1 MSREP
6 RAESREPRYERVLE
20 PELMD
25 DERQSIA
32 YAKADFSTSNQLF
45 VDCVIQ
51 DFPGLLRHVVDI
63 GCGPGDV
70 DDQAGSRSARPSHH
84 GD

>member
-1 MSREP
+1 M
-6 RAESREPRYERVLE
+6 ERVLE

-45 VDCVIQ
+45 VDNVFGTFQSPAQRCRYRVRAGRRGRS
-51 DFPGLLRHVVDI
+51 GLPALYPASTSPLSTARH
-63 GCGPGDV
+63 
-70 DDQAGSRSARPSHH
+70 R
-84 GD
+84 